1 MLALLYFNY
10 MLLVHS
16 IFTILT
22 KTSTMVSLSS
32 FNYMLLSGYLFHNN
46 SQYLLKLQNYNIKVQ
61 SLNFIL
67 LLHHVLCVLN
77 QLNAVVPVYHIFSI
91 FPIHQFL
98 IESPSSTRLNMGFGA
113 CFCPFTLPAYRWWLG
128 VYTYV
133 HCFCNPNSEECRS
146 FMKKLEI

>member
-67 LLHHVLCVLN
+67 PAPCPLC
-77 QLNAVVPVYHIFSI
+77 P
-91 FPIHQFL
+91 
-98 IESPSSTRLNMGFGA
+98 
-113 CFCPFTLPAYRWWLG
+113 
-128 VYTYV
+128 
-133 HCFCNPNSEECRS
+133 
-146 FMKKLEI
+146 